1 MKMLHY
7 FNYDGQDSRDY
18 GLYIVSQNA
27 FDKPQR
33 DVSFISVPGHD
44 GDIVIDNGGYK
55 NLKLTLTLRLI
66 AEKVENDIND
76 LQFSYWK
83 AMNWLQQTA
92 TYKRLTLSYD
102 GRYYREAC
110 ICSGIK
116 ATKRYDDVI
125 DFTVTFSCKPFRK
138 SFEGDKKIIITS
150 NQEFFNP
157 EMFTSK
163 PYMKIIPSDGTQ
175 NFTIAVYKSLYN
187 YDYYT
192 FYQADEYVEIDS
204 EQMNVFKGNVNKNSD
219 YAATS
224 FPEFIPG
231 TNTIAFIGNIA
242 SIEIIPRWRTL

>member
-66 AEKVENDIND
+66 AEKIENDIND

-92 TYKRLTLSYD
+92 TYKKLILSYD

-116 ATKRYDDVI
+116 AVKKHEDVL
-125 DFTVTFSCKPFRK
+125 DFTVTFSCKPYRK
-138 SFEGDKKIIITS
+138 SFEGDKKIIITAG
-150 NQEFFNP
+150 ETFFNP
-157 EMFTSK
+157 EMFPSK
-163 PYMKIIPSDGTQ
+163 PYMKIIPADGTQ
-175 NFTIAVYKSLYN
+175 NFTIAVYKSIYN

-204 EQMNVFKGNVNKNSD
+204 ESMNVFKGNINKNND

-224 FPEFIPG
+224 FPEFKPG
-231 TNTIAFIGNIA
+231 TNSIAFIGNIA